1 METANF
7 DEINDLIGKKE
18 FEQAKNHL
26 QNLLEQDGQNAE
38 ALKMLGLC
46 NINLGLFSEAKGNFE
61 TAIKYNN
68 DDASSW
74 FYLANCHDNL
84 HEVTEA
90 KNAYF
95 EVIKLRENFLDAYK
109 NLSVL
114 FLRMRKEDEAVEIA
128 QKALLITQEDYIF
141 YYVIGAAL
149 LAKRQMAESIS
160 YFEEALKLSPDHVQ
174 IHNNLGTAY
183 LSIGDYQKSYDF
195 FIKAS
200 ELEPKNSIT
209 YYNIGSI
216 LQIQGKLSESCEF
229 YEKAY
234 VLEPNENYLTS
245 LAFAEYKSG
254 QYEKAIKHYKI
265 LVTHHPEKQN
275 FQYNLACCYEM
286 AGEYIYAIGILDQLI
301 LLNPKS
307 SVMAQK
313 LAGLYLKI
321 NQPLKA
327 KEIYRRIIAQGMVSV
342 EIYYEYALLC
352 TKTGDIDTAE
362 TILKKVLSL
371 NPDFALGH
379 KDLGIIFLTKRLFD
393 YAKDEFEK
401 ALKLDEENP
410 LILFEY
416 ANFLH
421 ATNNFQKAKEFYQK
435 AQDNAPESAD
445 VKIFSAINFIALNEL
460 EKALECAA
468 PALEKFP
475 EDTFMLFVTGKINY
489 LMKNFDKAKQ
499 FLIKSYEKNQNS
511 ETGNILALTCFEL
524 GEFEQ
529 ANDIFEK
536 LLKENP
542 LNINILFNSAKCFVE
557 LSNIGAAK
565 KRLKKVLE
573 IFPEFDEA
581 KKLLN
586 KTKEGEKL

>member
-1 METANF
+1 
-7 DEINDLIGKKE
+7 LQE
-18 FEQAKNHL
+18 FAQ
-26 QNLLEQDGQNAE
+26 
-38 ALKMLGLC
+38 
-46 NINLGLFSEAKGNFE
+46 
-61 TAIKYNN
+61 
-68 DDASSW
+68 
-74 FYLANCHDNL
+74 
-84 HEVTEA
+84 A
-90 KNAYF
+90 KNAYL

-109 NLSVL
+109 NLSVIY
-114 FLRMRKEDEAVEIA
+114 LRTKEEDKAIELS

-141 YYVIGAAL
+141 YYMIGTAL
-149 LAKRQMAESIS
+149 LAKRQMSESIP
-160 YFEEALKLSPDHVQ
+160 YLEHALELNPEHAQV
-174 IHNNLGTAY
+174 HNNLGTAY
-183 LSIGDYQKSYDF
+183 LTTGDYQKSYDF

-200 ELEPKNSIT
+200 KLDPKSSIT

-216 LQIQGKLSESCEF
+216 LQIQGKLKEACEF

-234 VLEPNENYLTS
+234 NVEPIENYIMS
-245 LAFAEYKSG
+245 LAFAEYKSE

-286 AGEYIYAIGILDQLI
+286 IGEYTYAIGILDQLI

-307 SVMAQK
+307 TTMTQK

-327 KEIYRRIIAQGMVSV
+327 KEIYRKIIAQGTVSV
-342 EIYYEYALLC
+342 DVYYEYALLC
-352 TKTGDIDTAE
+352 TKTGDISTAE

-371 NPDFALGH
+371 NPEFSLAH

-421 ATNNFQKAKEFYQK
+421 ATNDFQKAKEFYQK
-435 AQDNAPESAD
+435 AKDKAPDSAD
-445 VKIFSAINFIALNEL
+445 VKTFSAVNFIALNEL
-460 EKALECAA
+460 ENALECSES
-468 PALEKFP
+468 ALKKFP
-475 EDTFMLFVTGKINY
+475 EDAFILFVTGKVYY
-489 LMKNFDKAKQ
+489 LMKNFDKAKW
-499 FLIKSYEKNQNS
+499 FLIKSYEKNRNS
-511 ETGNILALTCFEL
+511 ETENLLALTYFEL

-529 ANDIFEK
+529 ANNIFEK

-542 LNINILFNSAKCFVE
+542 SNTNVLFNSAKCLIE
-557 LSNIGAAK
+557 LSDTKSAQK
-565 KRLKKVLE
+565 QLKKILK
-573 IFPEFDEA
+573 IFPEFEEA
-581 KKLLN
+581 KELLN
-586 KTKEGEKL
+586 EIKKGEKL

>member
-1 METANF
+1 MEMVNL
-7 DEINDLIGKKE
+7 DNINDLIGEKE

-26 QNLLEQDGQNAE
+26 QNLLKQDGQNAE
-38 ALKMLGLC
+38 ILKMLGLC
-46 NINLGLFSEAKGNFE
+46 NINLGLFGEAKSNFE
-61 TAIKYNN
+61 TAVKYKN

-74 FYLANCHDNL
+74 FYLANCYDNL
-84 HEVTEA
+84 QEFAQA
-90 KNAYF
+90 KNAYL

-109 NLSVL
+109 NLSVIY
-114 FLRMRKEDEAVEIA
+114 LRTKEEDKAIELS

-141 YYVIGAAL
+141 YYMIGTAL
-149 LAKRQMAESIS
+149 LAKRQMSESIP
-160 YFEEALKLSPDHVQ
+160 YLEHALELNPEHAQV
-174 IHNNLGTAY
+174 HNNLGTAY
-183 LSIGDYQKSYDF
+183 LTTGDYQKSYDF

-200 ELEPKNSIT
+200 KLDPKSSIT

-216 LQIQGKLSESCEF
+216 LQIQGKLKEACEF

-234 VLEPNENYLTS
+234 NVEPIENYIMS
-245 LAFAEYKSG
+245 LAFAEYKSE

-286 AGEYIYAIGILDQLI
+286 IGEYTYAIGILDQLI

-307 SVMAQK
+307 TTMTQK

-327 KEIYRRIIAQGMVSV
+327 KEIYRKIIAQGTVSV
-342 EIYYEYALLC
+342 DVYYEYALLC
-352 TKTGDIDTAE
+352 TKTGDISTAE

-371 NPDFALGH
+371 NPEFSLAH

-421 ATNNFQKAKEFYQK
+421 ATNDFQKAKEFYQK
-435 AQDNAPESAD
+435 AKDKAPDSAD
-445 VKIFSAINFIALNEL
+445 VKTFSAINFIALNEL
-460 EKALECAA
+460 ENALECI
-468 PALEKFP
+468 E
-475 EDTFMLFVTGKINY
+475 
-489 LMKNFDKAKQ
+489 
-499 FLIKSYEKNQNS
+499 
-511 ETGNILALTCFEL
+511 
-524 GEFEQ
+524 
-529 ANDIFEK
+529 
-536 LLKENP
+536 
-542 LNINILFNSAKCFVE
+542 SA
-557 LSNIGAAK
+557 
-565 KRLKKVLE
+565 LKKL
-573 IFPEFDEA
+573 P
-581 KKLLN
+581 
-586 KTKEGEKL
+586 